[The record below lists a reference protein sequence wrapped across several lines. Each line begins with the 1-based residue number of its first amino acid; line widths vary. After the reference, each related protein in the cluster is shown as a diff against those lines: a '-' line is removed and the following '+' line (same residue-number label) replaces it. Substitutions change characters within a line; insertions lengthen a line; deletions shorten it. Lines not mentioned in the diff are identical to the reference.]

1 MTKVEND
8 LVNIIELVVNVLEIV
23 LNPEIV
29 EKRIR

>member
-29 EKRIR
+29 EKRF

>member
-1 MTKVEND
+1 MTKVKND

-29 EKRIR
+29 EKRI

>member
-1 MTKVEND
+1 MTKVGND

-29 EKRIR
+29 EKRI

>member
-29 EKRIR
+29 EKRI

>member
-23 LNPEIV
+23 LNPEIE
-29 EKRIR
+29 EKRI